1 MRANP
6 KFQKQWTS
14 NFLDITNHFSKN
26 QEQINFGIEMILY
39 MLSPWSQDQMTKFL
53 MKMRITLGGKVT
65 KYPRRALC
73 FGVMLPVLIFP

>member
-14 NFLDITNHFSKN
+14 NLLDITNHFSKN
-26 QEQINFGIEMILY
+26 QEHINFGIEMILY
-39 MLSPWSQDQMTKFL
+39 MLSLWSHDQMTKFL

-65 KYPRRALC
+65 KYPRALC
-73 FGVMLPVLIFP
+73 FGVMLPIFP

>member
-14 NFLDITNHFSKN
+14 NLLDITNHFSKI
-26 QEQINFGIEMILY
+26 QEQISFGIEMILY
-39 MLSPWSQDQMTKFL
+39 MLSLWSHDHMTKFL

-65 KYPRRALC
+65 KYPRALC
-73 FGVMLPVLIFP
+73 FGVMLPIFP